1 MTVSSY
7 FNQNQSQGRQ
17 LIFVFLA
24 CTALKCD
31 EQPNQQCDQSSGEA
45 VCKCNDGTE
54 KKNDVC
60 SPIDPCDRANPA
72 ENYSCASFE
81 NSQCVKNNDA
91 GSCLCDTSYTAYKKG
106 TDGNYAAMTADPAFF
121 ANTEDVK
128 CVNPNMCLD
137 STTACGANTNCLV
150 VTGDNGLPSKVC
162 ECETGFADARGDSAV
177 APLNCQSTETTQ
189 AATEPA
195 TQAATQP
202 ATTQPATQAPTQPAT
217 QAPTQPAT
225 QAPTQ
230 PATTM
235 AAILKDFSLKL
246 TKNIQKTW
254 DPKMADKNSNEYAD
268 TKKEIEDELNNSDS
282 LSEAKLGFKV
292 NAEVTD
298 LRDANAARRRR
309 RSTGGIEADI
319 TYTGQAQI
327 SSESALQANIV
338 SAVEQAATSSTLI
351 NSGVV
356 VAESLSSSEPATE
369 AATQAPTQPATQAPT
384 QPATQGPTQPA
395 SQAPTKPATNAPT
408 QAAPTKP
415 ATEAPTKAATQA
427 PTKPTKPATQ
437 APTKSATQAPTG
449 GPTKPVATTRPVH
462 KETTKQQATIAPGE
476 KDCESVA
483 GLCVMHVDTAMNF
496 SDAKEYCE
504 TLHMHLPSP
513 TTDAYN
519 SKLAGIESWLDIL
532 VNALIKC
539 KFLART
545 PL

>member
-1 MTVSSY
+1 
-7 FNQNQSQGRQ
+7 
-17 LIFVFLA
+17 
-24 CTALKCD
+24 
-31 EQPNQQCDQSSGEA
+31 
-45 VCKCNDGTE
+45 
-54 KKNDVC
+54 
-60 SPIDPCDRANPA
+60 
-72 ENYSCASFE
+72 
-81 NSQCVKNNDA
+81 
-91 GSCLCDTSYTAYKKG
+91 
-106 TDGNYAAMTADPAFF
+106 
-121 ANTEDVK
+121 
-128 CVNPNMCLD
+128 
-137 STTACGANTNCLV
+137 
-150 VTGDNGLPSKVC
+150 
-162 ECETGFADARGDSAV
+162 
-177 APLNCQSTETTQ
+177 
-189 AATEPA
+189 
-195 TQAATQP
+195 
-202 ATTQPATQAPTQPAT
+202 
-217 QAPTQPAT
+217 
-225 QAPTQ
+225 
-230 PATTM
+230 M
-235 AAILKDFSLKL
+235 AAVLKDFSLKL

-298 LRDANAARRRR
+298 LRDASAARRRR

-356 VAESLSSSEPATE
+356 VAESLTSSEPATE
-369 AATQAPTQPATQAPT
+369 LAPTQPATQAPT
-384 QPATQGPTQPA
+384 QPAT
-395 SQAPTKPATNAPT
+395 NAPT
-408 QAAPTKP
+408 QAATQPATPASTKP

-427 PTKPTKPATQ
+427 PTKPATQ
-437 APTKSATQAPTG
+437 APTKPVTQTPTG
-449 GPTKPVATTRPVH
+449 GPTKPVATTRPVQ
-462 KETTKQQATIAPGE
+462 KETTKQQATVAPGE
-476 KDCESVA
+476 KDCDSVA